1 MCLGG
6 NRKMENIEVTF
17 YLDPVAHKNLQKD
30 LKLFQMKPKE
40 SVLIKRI
47 IVNHHSKY
55 NQKIKELHDTI
66 KDSFKDQA
74 SEPLVEDAVWH
85 ITRYI
90 SENSIDKS
98 ISTKEKRIKD
108 KIHLRVN
115 NNESLLENILEECPS
130 SISKSEFI
138 ANIIY
143 SYLDNPQYERE
154 RIIFKEELKKLET
167 AIKNNQA
174 IKIKS
179 KYDRSHNNN
188 FQIIYPKEVC
198 FSNEELFNY
207 LLYKKVIKGKEY
219 ARSIHLYNIDTIFLL
234 PENCTFSEEI
244 LNRFKRMKRNG
255 VQFTINHNTEF
266 KIQFTEDGL
275 KRYNNL
281 NYLEKPVAL
290 DKSDEETRIF
300 YFDCSDMQF
309 KNYFANFYDEME
321 VLEPK
326 KMREHLLRLGQRMVD
341 KYSKD
346 I

>member
-30 LKLFQMKPKE
+30 RKLFQMSPKE
-40 SVLIKRI
+40 SILIKRI
-47 IVNHHSKY
+47 IVNHYPKY
-55 NQKIKELHDTI
+55 NQETKELHDRI
-66 KDSFKDQA
+66 KDSFKDQV
-74 SEPLVEDAVWH
+74 SQPLIEDAVWQ
-85 ITRYI
+85 ITKYI

-98 ISTKEKRIKD
+98 ISTKKKRIKD
-108 KIHLRVN
+108 KIHFRVN
-115 NNESLLENILEECPS
+115 NNENQLECVLDACPANVS
-130 SISKSEFI
+130 RSEFI

-154 RIIFKEELKKLET
+154 RIVFKEELKKLET

-179 KYDRSHNNN
+179 KYDRTHNCD

-207 LLYKKVIKGKEY
+207 LLYKKIIKGKEC
-219 ARSIHLYNIDTIFLL
+219 ARSIHLYNIDTIFSL
-234 PENCTFSEEI
+234 PENCTFSQEI
-244 LNRFKRMKRNG
+244 LNCFKRMKRNG
-255 VQFTINHNTEF
+255 VQFSIDKNTEF
-266 KIQFTEDGL
+266 KIQFTKDGL
-275 KRYNNL
+275 ERYNTF

-309 KNYFANFYDEME
+309 RNYFANFYDEME

-326 KMREHLLRLGQRMVD
+326 EMREHLLRLGQCMVD

>member
-1 MCLGG
+1 
-6 NRKMENIEVTF
+6 MENIEVTF

-30 LKLFQMKPKE
+30 RKLFHMSPKE
-40 SVLIKRI
+40 TILIKRI
-47 IVNHHSKY
+47 IVNHYPKH
-55 NQKIKELHDTI
+55 NQETKELHDRI

-74 SEPLVEDAVWH
+74 SQPLIEDAVWQ
-85 ITRYI
+85 ITKYI

-108 KIHLRVN
+108 KIHFRVN
-115 NNESLLENILEECPS
+115 NNENQLECVLDACPVNVS
-130 SISKSEFI
+130 RSEFI

-143 SYLDNPQYERE
+143 SYLNNPQYERE
-154 RIIFKEELKKLET
+154 RIVFKEELKQLED

-179 KYDRSHNNN
+179 KYDRNHNSD

-207 LLYKKVIKGKEY
+207 LLYKKIIKGKEC
-219 ARSIHLYNIDTIFLL
+219 ARSIHLYNIDTIFTL
-234 PENCTFSEEI
+234 PENCTFSKEI

-255 VQFTINHNTEF
+255 AQFTINHNTEF
-266 KIQFTEDGL
+266 KIQFTEKGL
-275 KRYNNL
+275 ERYNTL

-290 DKSDEETRIF
+290 DKSNEKTRIF

-309 KNYFANFYDEME
+309 RNYFANFYDEME

-326 KMREHLLRLGQRMVD
+326 EMREHLLRLGQRMVD